1 MIYYWEFRNGQWRR
15 LETAPFPGLENVR
28 PPGGLT
34 DEALP
39 DFLLQQGYLYTIT
52 VPGIVST
59 LNTAQAYEAVG
70 TRDDLD
76 YRFIVGGIAHA
87 EAVDYIFLPQS
98 PDWIQFLRLMH
109 TMLRVVGNWHPQGTN
124 PHQAKAH
131 AHVGVPPAMEA
142 RPVRHA
148 PRRRGRKGSAAK
160 NRASEPSPPP
170 TLRGAGEKQ

>member
-1 MIYYWEFRNGQWRR
+1 MEHRFPLCASRHIEGEPVSARTIRKEPSVIYYWEFRNGQWRR

-109 TMLRVVGNWHPQGTN
+109 T
-124 PHQAKAH
+124 
-131 AHVGVPPAMEA
+131 
-142 RPVRHA
+142 
-148 PRRRGRKGSAAK
+148 
-160 NRASEPSPPP
+160 
-170 TLRGAGEKQ
+170 